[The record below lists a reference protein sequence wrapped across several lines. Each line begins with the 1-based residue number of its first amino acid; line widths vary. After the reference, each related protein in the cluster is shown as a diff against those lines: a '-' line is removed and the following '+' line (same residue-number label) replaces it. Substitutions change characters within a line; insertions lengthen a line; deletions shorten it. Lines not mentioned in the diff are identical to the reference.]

1 MNQTTTNHITRVF
14 LQNHEP
20 LAFEFTQ
27 NKEDFIVEEIF
38 AKPFKQKGNF
48 LILHV
53 KKFNMTTWEMI
64 ERISSFLQIHESEI
78 GYAGLKDKYATTTQ
92 YLSLPQKYEKEL
104 KKFHDKQIGILEILR
119 DTQKISIGSL
129 AANRFQIRLHKVDD
143 TKAGK
148 IEKIAKAIEK
158 TGFANHF
165 GYQRFGK
172 DALAQAKE
180 MISGELFIKD
190 KKIKKFL
197 TSVYQSYLF
206 NEWLNERVRLSKQE
220 GLNTLK
226 LLDGDVMIG
235 KDEKIFTPKTPSQKD
250 FLARKITP
258 TGLLVG
264 REVFRARDA
273 ARVVEEKY
281 DDALLGEKGLRRAA
295 WIYPDMLTCKYF
307 QKDRDFLLTFVLPKA
322 SYATVFIENIANRNF
337 Q

>member
-1 MNQTTTNHITRVF
+1 MSELKRVF

-20 LAFEFTQ
+20 LDFEFTQ

-53 KKFNMTTWEMI
+53 KKINMTTWEMI
-64 ERISSFLQIHESEI
+64 EKISSFLNIHESAI

-104 KKFHDKQIGILEILR
+104 KKFSDKQITILETFK
-119 DTQKISIGSL
+119 DTQKISIGDLSC
-129 AANRFQIRLHKVDD
+129 NRFKIRLHKVDD
-143 TKAGK
+143 MKAGK
-148 IEKIAKAIEK
+148 IEKIARAIEK

-172 DALAQAKE
+172 DALSQAKE
-180 MISGELFIKD
+180 MMEGELFIKD
-190 KKIKKFL
+190 KKVKKFL

-206 NEWLNERVRLSKQE
+206 NEWLNERVTLSKQE
-220 GLNTLK
+220 GLSSLK

-235 KDEKIFTPKTPSQKD
+235 RDEKIFTPKTPLEKD

-264 REVFRARDA
+264 RDVFRSRDVARGI
-273 ARVVEEKY
+273 EEKY
-281 DDALLGEKGLRRAA
+281 DDELLNEKGMRRRA
-295 WIYPDMLTCKYF
+295 WIYPDALTCKYL
-307 QKDRDFLLTFVLPKA
+307 QKDGDFLLTFILPKA
-322 SYATVFIENIANRNF
+322 SYATIFIENIANRNF